1 MINVLNLQTQ
11 SLNFYPTLFTHAFLL
26 TCLAMKD
33 FTQVILPLIVS
44 QLNVSCS
51 VFQVIR
57 YVLEGFEVCLLYC
70 KPASVLCIMM
80 SVYMMLHIFCLDYG
94 ILMCWLCIYYA
105 PLKMHD
111 ICMSDA

>member
-1 MINVLNLQTQ
+1 
-11 SLNFYPTLFTHAFLL
+11 
-26 TCLAMKD
+26 MKD